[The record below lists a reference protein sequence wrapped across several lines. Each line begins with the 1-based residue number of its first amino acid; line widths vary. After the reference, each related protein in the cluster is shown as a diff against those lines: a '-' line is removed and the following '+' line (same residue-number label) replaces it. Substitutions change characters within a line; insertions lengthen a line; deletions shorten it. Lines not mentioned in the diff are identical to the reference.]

1 MRRLRVTVLGPV
13 RAWNGP
19 VEIGL
24 GPARRRA
31 LFAMLAANANRP
43 VTRAELIRALWGESA
58 PSTAAGNI
66 YTYVSGLRRSL
77 GPAGG
82 MLRSGRAGYTLRLE
96 PGALDADR
104 FEALCEAAVEPAAAG
119 RPGQAVALLDEALA
133 LWQGEAYA
141 NVTGLFADLDRHRL
155 TELRIAAAER
165 RARLVLT
172 GGGDDA
178 LIADLTA
185 LVRDHPLH
193 EPFHE
198 LLMCALHRAGRG
210 TEALDV
216 FHAARRVL
224 VDELGVGPGPA
235 LRELQSRILAAAA
248 APAAPAAAAG
258 PAGPAVPVT
267 PAAVAAP
274 AVPRWGR
281 LVGRDGELAL
291 LRGLLDALG
300 EGRSAIV
307 WIEGEPG
314 IGKSALLDAALHEA
328 RALGHRVARGSAEE
342 LSSRFPLHVMRRAL
356 RLEDVPHD
364 DPATAVDRV
373 LDHVRR
379 LTAEGPLVL
388 AVDHLQWA
396 DEASLLAWERLAA
409 LTRWLPLLLV
419 ATARPEPGRRDL
431 ARLRRGV
438 GTRDGHL
445 IRLTPLPPSDIE
457 QIFGRTVGVP
467 PGATLRSL
475 APLAAG
481 NPLYARELVTGL
493 VAEDG
498 VRVVDGLAEVDARAD
513 EMPRSLLDTVRA
525 SLDHLSPGA
534 REALRY
540 AALLGD
546 AFAVAEVAAVTGRT
560 PFDLMADLEEAVTA
574 DVLVD
579 AGSELAFRQPV
590 LRRAL
595 AGSIPAALRP
605 TLHRHAAQA
614 LADNGGPVTRV
625 ADHLL
630 AGPPEVDE
638 WLVGWLVA
646 HGAELSRQAPEP
658 ARELLR
664 RALASPR
671 LPQAARATLAALLD
685 GPDR

>member
-13 RAWNGP
+13 RAWNGE
-19 VEIGL
+19 VEIDL

-31 LFAMLAANANRP
+31 LFAVLAANANRP
-43 VTRAELIRALWGESA
+43 VTRTELIRALWGESA

-66 YTYVSGLRRSL
+66 YTYVSGLRRGL

-82 MLRSGRAGYTLRLE
+82 LLRSGRTGYTLRLE

-104 FEALCEAAVEPAAAG
+104 FERLCEAAGAAAAAG
-119 RPGQAVALLDEALA
+119 RSGEAVALLDEALA
-133 LWQGEAYA
+133 LWHGEAYA

-165 RARLVLT
+165 RARLVLA

-178 LIADLTA
+178 LIAELTG

-198 LLMCALHRAGRG
+198 LLMGALHRAGRG

-224 VDELGVGPGPA
+224 TAELGVEPGPA
-235 LRELQSRILAAAA
+235 LRGLQSRILAEPTPAAAA
-248 APAAPAAAAG
+248 APAAS
-258 PAGPAVPVT
+258 
-267 PAAVAAP
+267 AAVAAP
-274 AVPRWGR
+274 AVPPRGA
-281 LVGRDGELAL
+281 LVGRDGDLAL
-291 LRGLLDALG
+291 LAGLLGA
-300 EGRSAIV
+300 GRSAIV

-314 IGKSALLDAALHEA
+314 IGKSALLDAALDEA
-328 RALGHRVARGSAEE
+328 RARGHRVARGVAEE
-342 LSSRFPLHVMRRAL
+342 LTSRIPLHVMLRAL
-356 RLEDVPHD
+356 ALEDAPHE

-373 LDHVRR
+373 LDHVRT
-379 LTAEGPLVL
+379 LTATGPLVL

-396 DEASLLAWERLAA
+396 DEVSLLAWERLAA

-438 GTRDGHL
+438 STRDGHL
-445 IRLTPLPPSDIE
+445 IRLAPLPAPDIE
-457 QIFGRTVGVP
+457 QIFGTTVGVP

-481 NPLYARELVTGL
+481 NPLYARELVAGL
-493 VAEDG
+493 VAEDA

-513 EMPRSLLDTVRA
+513 DMPRSLLDTVRA

-540 AALLGD
+540 AALLGGE
-546 AFAVAEVAAVTGRT
+546 FAVAEVAAVTGRS
-560 PFDLMADLEEAVTA
+560 PFDLMAGLEEAVAA
-574 DVLVD
+574 DVLVA

-595 AGSIPAALRP
+595 AAGIPAALRP

-614 LADNGGPVTRV
+614 LAENGGALIRI
-625 ADHLL
+625 AEHLL

-646 HGAELSRQAPEP
+646 HGDELFRQAPE
-658 ARELLR
+658 AGRELVR
-664 RALASPR
+664 RALASRR
-671 LPQAARATLAALLD
+671 LSQAQRATLAALRD
-685 GPDR
+685 G

>member
-1 MRRLRVTVLGPV
+1 MRRLRVSVLGPV
-13 RAWNGP
+13 CAWNGE
-19 VEIGL
+19 VEIDL

-58 PSTAAGNI
+58 PSAAAGNI
-66 YTYVSGLRRSL
+66 YTYVSGLRRVL

-82 MLRSGRAGYTLRLE
+82 LLRSGRAGYTLRLE

-104 FEALCEAAVEPAAAG
+104 FETLCEAAGAQAGAG
-119 RPGQAVALLDEALA
+119 RPGPAVALLDEALA
-133 LWQGEAYA
+133 LWRGEAYA

-155 TELRIAAAER
+155 AELRIAAAER
-165 RARLVLT
+165 RARLVLA
-172 GGGDDA
+172 GGGDDT

-198 LLMCALHRAGRG
+198 LLMRALHRAGRG

-224 VDELGVGPGPA
+224 VNELGVEPGPA
-235 LRELQSRILAAAA
+235 LRELQGRILAEP
-248 APAAPAAAAG
+248 APP
-258 PAGPAVPVT
+258 VPVA

-274 AVPRWGR
+274 AVPRRGR
-281 LVGRDGELAL
+281 LVGRDAELAL
-291 LRGLLDALG
+291 LRDLLDAVG

-314 IGKSALLDAALHEA
+314 IGKSALLDATLHEA
-328 RALGHRVARGSAEE
+328 RARGHRVARGSAEE
-342 LSSRFPLHVMRRAL
+342 LSSRIPLHVMRRAL
-356 RLEDVPHD
+356 RLEDAPHD
-364 DPATAVDRV
+364 DPASAVDRV
-373 LDHVRR
+373 LDHVRG
-379 LTAEGPLVL
+379 LTATGPLVL

-396 DEASLLAWERLAA
+396 DEVSLLAWERLAA

-431 ARLRRGV
+431 ARVRRGV
-438 GTRDGHL
+438 STRDGHL

-481 NPLYARELVTGL
+481 NPLYARELVSGL

-513 EMPRSLLDTVRA
+513 DMPRALLDTVRA

-534 REALRY
+534 RESLRY

-546 AFAVAEVAAVTGRT
+546 EFAVAEVAAVTGRS
-560 PFDLMADLEEAVTA
+560 PFDLMAELEEAVAA

-614 LADNGGPVTRV
+614 LADDGGAVTRV

-646 HGAELSRQAPEP
+646 HGAELSRRAPEA
-658 ARELLR
+658 ARELVR
-664 RALASPR
+664 RALAGHR
-671 LPQAARATLAALLD
+671 LPPAQRATLTALRDRLD
-685 GPDR
+685 R

>member
-1 MRRLRVTVLGPV
+1 MRKLRVTVLGPV
-13 RAWNGP
+13 RAWNGQ
-19 VEIGL
+19 VEIDL

-104 FEALCEAAVEPAAAG
+104 FEALCEAAVAPAAAG

-178 LIADLTA
+178 LIADLAA

-210 TEALDV
+210 AEALDV

-224 VDELGVGPGPA
+224 VGELGVEPGPA
-235 LRELQSRILAAAA
+235 LRELQSRILAEP
-248 APAAPAAAAG
+248 APPA
-258 PAGPAVPVT
+258 PAVPVT
-267 PAAVAAP
+267 PAAVVAP
-274 AVPRWGR
+274 DVPRRGR

-342 LSSRFPLHVMRRAL
+342 LSSRIPLHVMRRAL
-356 RLEDVPHD
+356 HLEDAPHD
-364 DPATAVDRV
+364 DPARAVDRV
-373 LDHVRR
+373 LGHVRR

-498 VRVVDGLAEVDARAD
+498 VRVVDGLAEVNARAD

-525 SLDHLSPGA
+525 SLDHLSSGA

-560 PFDLMADLEEAVTA
+560 PFDLMADLEEAVAA

-595 AGSIPAALRP
+595 AAGIPAALRP

-614 LADNGGPVTRV
+614 LADNGGPAARV
-625 ADHLL
+625 AEHLL

-664 RALASPR
+664 RALASHR

>member
-13 RAWNGP
+13 RAWNGE
-19 VEIGL
+19 VEIDL

-58 PSTAAGNI
+58 PSAAAGNI
-66 YTYVSGLRRSL
+66 YTYVSGLRRAL

-82 MLRSGRAGYTLRLE
+82 LLRSGRAGYTLRLE

-104 FEALCEAAVEPAAAG
+104 FETLCEAAGAQAGAG
-119 RPGQAVALLDEALA
+119 RPGPAVALLDEALA
-133 LWQGEAYA
+133 LWRGEAYA

-155 TELRIAAAER
+155 AELRIGAAER
-165 RARLVLT
+165 RARLVLA

-198 LLMCALHRAGRG
+198 LLMRALHRAGRG

-224 VDELGVGPGPA
+224 VDELGVEPGPA
-235 LRELQSRILAAAA
+235 LRELQSRILAEP
-248 APAAPAAAAG
+248 APP
-258 PAGPAVPVT
+258 VPVA

-274 AVPRWGR
+274 AAPPVARRGR
-281 LVGRDGELAL
+281 LVGRDAELAL
-291 LRGLLDALG
+291 LRDLLDAVG

-328 RALGHRVARGSAEE
+328 RARGHRIARGSAEE
-342 LSSRFPLHVMRRAL
+342 LSSRIPLHVMRRAL
-356 RLEDVPHD
+356 RLEDAPHD
-364 DPATAVDRV
+364 DPAAAVDRV
-373 LDHVRR
+373 LDHVRG
-379 LTAEGPLVL
+379 LTATGPLVL

-396 DEASLLAWERLAA
+396 DEVSLLAWERLAA

-431 ARLRRGV
+431 ARVRRGV
-438 GTRDGHL
+438 STRDGHL

-475 APLAAG
+475 APLTAG
-481 NPLYARELVTGL
+481 NPLYARELVSGL

-513 EMPRSLLDTVRA
+513 DMPRALLDTVRA

-534 REALRY
+534 RESLRY

-546 AFAVAEVAAVTGRT
+546 EFAVAEVAAVTGRS
-560 PFDLMADLEEAVTA
+560 PFDLMAELEEAVAA

-614 LADNGGPVTRV
+614 LADNGGAVTRV

-638 WLVGWLVA
+638 WLVDWLVA
-646 HGAELSRQAPEP
+646 HGAELSRRAPEA
-658 ARELLR
+658 ARELVR
-664 RALASPR
+664 RALAGHR
-671 LPQAARATLAALLD
+671 LPQAQRAALAALRDGLD
-685 GPDR
+685 R

>member
-13 RAWNGP
+13 RAWNGES
-19 VEIGL
+19 EIDL

-43 VTRAELIRALWGESA
+43 VTRTELIRALWGESA
-58 PSTAAGNI
+58 PSAAAGNI

-77 GPAGG
+77 GAAGG
-82 MLRSGRAGYTLRLE
+82 LLRSGRAGYTLRLE

-104 FEALCEAAVEPAAAG
+104 FETLCEAAGAQAAAG

-133 LWQGEAYA
+133 LWRGEAYA

-155 TELRIAAAER
+155 TELRIGAAER
-165 RARLVLT
+165 RARLVLA
-172 GGGDDA
+172 GGGDDT

-198 LLMCALHRAGRG
+198 LLMRALHRAGRG

-216 FHAARRVL
+216 FHTARRVL
-224 VDELGVGPGPA
+224 VDELGVEPGPA
-235 LRELQSRILAAAA
+235 LRELQVQILAEP
-248 APAAPAAAAG
+248 APAAPA
-258 PAGPAVPVT
+258 VPVA
-267 PAAVAAP
+267 PDAVAAP
-274 AVPRWGR
+274 AVPWRGR

-291 LRGLLDALG
+291 LRGLLGALG
-300 EGRSAIV
+300 EGRSTIV

-328 RALGHRVARGSAEE
+328 RAMGHRVARGVAEE
-342 LSSRFPLHVMRRAL
+342 LSGRIPLHVMRRAL
-356 RLEDVPHD
+356 RLEDAAHD
-364 DPATAVDRV
+364 DPPAAVDRV
-373 LDHVRR
+373 LDHVRE
-379 LTAEGPLVL
+379 LTAAGPLVL

-396 DEASLLAWERLAA
+396 DEVSLLAWERLAA

-419 ATARPEPGRRDL
+419 ATARPEPGRADL

-438 GTRDGHL
+438 STRDGHL
-445 IRLTPLPPSDIE
+445 IRLAPLPPSDIE

-513 EMPRSLLDTVRA
+513 GMPRALLDTVRA

-546 AFAVAEVAAVTGRT
+546 RFAVAEVAAVTGRT
-560 PFDLMADLEEAVTA
+560 PFDLMADLEEALAA

-579 AGSELAFRQPV
+579 AGGELAFRQPV

-605 TLHRHAAQA
+605 TLRRHAAQA
-614 LADNGGPVTRV
+614 LADDGGAAARV

-638 WLVGWLVA
+638 WLVRWLVA
-646 HGAELSRQAPEP
+646 HGAELYRQAPEP
-658 ARELLR
+658 ARELVR
-664 RALASPR
+664 RALASHRVP
-671 LPQAARATLAALLD
+671 AAHRTTLAALLD

>member
-13 RAWNGP
+13 RAWNGE
-19 VEIGL
+19 VEIDL

-43 VTRAELIRALWGESA
+43 VTRAELIRALWGDSA
-58 PSTAAGNI
+58 PSAAAGNI

-82 MLRSGRAGYTLRLE
+82 MLRSGRAGYTLRLD

-104 FEALCEAAVEPAAAG
+104 FEALCEAAVAPAAAG
-119 RPGQAVALLDEALA
+119 RPAPAVALLDEALA
-133 LWQGEAYA
+133 LWQGEPYA

-155 TELRIAAAER
+155 TEMRIAAAER

-224 VDELGVGPGPA
+224 VDELGVEPGPA
-235 LRELQSRILAAAA
+235 LRELQSRILAEPAA
-248 APAAPAAAAG
+248 AP
-258 PAGPAVPVT
+258 PAVPVT
-267 PAAVAAP
+267 PVAEVPAAVAAP
-274 AVPRWGR
+274 AVPRRGR
-281 LVGRDGELAL
+281 LVGRDAELAL
-291 LRGLLDALG
+291 LRDLLDAVG

-314 IGKSALLDAALHEA
+314 IGKSALLDAALHAAGA
-328 RALGHRVARGSAEE
+328 RGHRVVRGSAEE
-342 LSSRFPLHVMRRAL
+342 LSSRIPLHVMRRAL
-356 RLEDVPHD
+356 RLEDAPHD
-364 DPATAVDRV
+364 DPAAAVDRV

-396 DEASLLAWERLAA
+396 DEVSLLAWERLAA

-438 GTRDGHL
+438 STRAGHL

-513 EMPRSLLDTVRA
+513 DMPRSLLDTVRA

-546 AFAVAEVAAVTGRT
+546 EFAVTEVAAVTGRT
-560 PFDLMADLEEAVTA
+560 PFDLMADLEEAVAA

-646 HGAELSRQAPEP
+646 HGAELSRQAPEA
-658 ARELLR
+658 ARELVR
-664 RALASPR
+664 RALASHR
-671 LPQAARATLAALLD
+671 LPPAQRATLAALLD
-685 GPDR
+685 GLDR

>member
-13 RAWNGP
+13 RAWNGE
-19 VEIGL
+19 VEIDL

-43 VTRAELIRALWGESA
+43 VTRDELIRALWGESA
-58 PSTAAGNI
+58 PSAAAGNI

-82 MLRSGRAGYTLRLE
+82 LLRSGRTGYTLRLE

-104 FEALCEAAVEPAAAG
+104 FEALCEAAVAPAAAG

-165 RARLVLT
+165 RARLVLS

-198 LLMCALHRAGRG
+198 LLMRALHRAGRG

-224 VDELGVGPGPA
+224 VGELGVEPGPA
-235 LRELQSRILAAAA
+235 LRELQSRILAEP
-248 APAAPAAAAG
+248 APPA
-258 PAGPAVPVT
+258 PAVPVT

-274 AVPRWGR
+274 AVPRRGR
-281 LVGRDGELAL
+281 LVGRDRELSL
-291 LRGLLDALG
+291 LRGLLGAVG

-342 LSSRFPLHVMRRAL
+342 LSSRIPLHVMRRAL
-356 RLEDVPHD
+356 RLEDGPHD
-364 DPATAVDRV
+364 DPATAADRV

-438 GTRDGHL
+438 STRDGHL

-560 PFDLMADLEEAVTA
+560 PFDLMADLEEAVAA

-614 LADNGGPVTRV
+614 LADNGGSVARV

-638 WLVGWLVA
+638 WLVGWLVT
-646 HGAELSRQAPEP
+646 HGAELSRQAPQP

-664 RALASPR
+664 RALAGHR
-671 LPQAARATLAALLD
+671 LPQAWRATLAALLD
-685 GPDR
+685 SLDR